1 MASRI
6 ERRKDRVKAEIS
18 IFKVLADFGYQI
30 VENDYEQQFCCD
42 LHGDGQDVKPSARV
56 YSDNSWYCFACSEQ
70 RDSISTVQEKEELG
84 FGDAIYFLER
94 KYGLGKLPWEDDDEV
109 YQKPKTF
116 AEELDSTYSKSAVDY
131 PRAEKRVFAM
141 LDGLTKDQSL
151 PLETLLGLWDVYD
164 KIAWSVFKELMSE
177 SKGSAS
183 QEKLREKILERVK
196 GK

>member
-18 IFKVLADFGYQI
+18 IFKVLSDYGYE
-30 VENDYEQQFCCD
+30 VLENDYEQQFCCD

-70 RDSISTVQEKEELG
+70 RDSIATVQVKEEMA

-94 KYGLGKLPWEDDDEV
+94 KYNLPKLPWEDDDEV
-109 YQKPKTF
+109 YQKPKTL
-116 AEELDSTYSKSAVDY
+116 AEELYASRPSVDY
-131 PRAEKRVFAM
+131 PKAEKRAQT
-141 LDGLTKDQSL
+141 LLNGLSIDQSL
-151 PLETLLGLWDVYD
+151 PLETLMALWDVYD
-164 KIAWSVFKELMSE
+164 KVSWSVFKELMSE

-183 QEKLREKILERVK
+183 MEKLRVKTLEKLKEQ
-196 GK
+196 